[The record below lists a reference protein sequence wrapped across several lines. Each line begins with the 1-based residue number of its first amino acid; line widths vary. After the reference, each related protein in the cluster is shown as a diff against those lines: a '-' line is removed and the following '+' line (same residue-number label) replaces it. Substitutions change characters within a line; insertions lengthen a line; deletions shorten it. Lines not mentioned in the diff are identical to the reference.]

1 MEMRKTIFTLLF
13 ACLVQ
18 CVAAQDCYK
27 VTYKGTRPT
36 IEDFAQAYLSQV
48 QVYDDPVEEVC
59 LDEATNAF
67 KNAWMRYR
75 KGDKQIDDDK
85 FIVDE
90 QNGYIRYESQY
101 ENHLLCAEMC
111 YWNEADGKHKLIAVN
126 ITCFTDGRYSP
137 GQFDGLSFMRYNN
150 ATKLMVDCDAPG
162 FEPRYINDNLDYI
175 SYSLPRTGKNIT
187 ETAWLKN
194 GKTSKRVLKWNGR
207 KFSY

>member
-1 MEMRKTIFTLLF
+1 MRKIIFTLLF

-27 VTYKGTRPT
+27 VTYTGARPT
-36 IEDFAQAYLSQV
+36 IKDFAQAYLSQV
-48 QVYDDPVEEVC
+48 QVYDDPVDEVG

-67 KNAWMRYR
+67 KQAWMRYR
-75 KGDKQIDDDK
+75 NGVKQIDGDK

-101 ENHLLCAEMC
+101 DNHLLCAEMC

-126 ITCFTDGRYSP
+126 ITSFTDGRYSL
-137 GQFDGLSFMRYNN
+137 GQFDGLFFMRYNN
-150 ATKLMVDCDAPG
+150 ATKMMADCDAPG
-162 FEPRYINDNLDYI
+162 FEPRCINDNLDNI